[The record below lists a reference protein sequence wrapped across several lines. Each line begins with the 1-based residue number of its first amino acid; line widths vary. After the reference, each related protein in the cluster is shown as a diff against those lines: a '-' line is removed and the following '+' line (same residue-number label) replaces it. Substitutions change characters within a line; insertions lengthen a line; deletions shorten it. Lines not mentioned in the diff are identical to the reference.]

1 MDKAGQGLGILTWRT
16 GASQGWHILVRFDS
30 RVTDEQQQTSWTN
43 PATPESA
50 PLSVSE
56 TPNGTEPPPTKRFS
70 RRMVLLLAGIGVSG
84 AAALGTGAYAYY
96 ESQSNN
102 QNGTT
107 QGNPGGQA
115 PQGYGSGMPR
125 RNRSGMPS
133 GARPSGVRPSG
144 ARTGGFPSGAPGGNA
159 SGLPTDQPT

>member
-1 MDKAGQGLGILTWRT
+1 M
-16 GASQGWHILVRFDS
+16 
-30 RVTDEQQQTSWTN
+30 TDEQQNTSSSTD
-43 PATPESA
+43 PATPENA

-84 AAALGTGAYAYY
+84 AAALGAGAYGFY

-125 RNRSGMPS
+125 GNRSGMPS
-133 GARPSGVRPSG
+133 GARPSGARPSG
-144 ARTGGFPSGAPGGNA
+144 ARPSGARSGGFPSGRPGGNA
-159 SGLPTDQPT
+159 SGIPTGQPTDQPT